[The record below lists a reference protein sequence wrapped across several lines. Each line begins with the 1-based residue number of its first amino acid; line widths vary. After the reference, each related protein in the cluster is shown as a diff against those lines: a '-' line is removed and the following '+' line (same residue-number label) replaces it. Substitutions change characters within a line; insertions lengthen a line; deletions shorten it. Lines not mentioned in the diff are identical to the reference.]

1 MAHNVLPSPWEVVR
15 MGAELFRRGELVR
28 HIWATVRRVAIGF
41 SLAVLI
47 GIFLGGLMGLNSA
60 VKERLKLI
68 IVLLR
73 PIPPF
78 AWIPL
83 GLIWFGIGEAE
94 MIMIIVISSV
104 FFVAIHTLY
113 GIERIDFRLKQA
125 AKSLG
130 SNRWDL
136 LKRVILPSLLP
147 ELFHG
152 MRLALGFCWVAVVG
166 AEIVGSVSGL
176 GYLILDSRNRGLPQ
190 MAILGMM
197 LIGFIGL
204 SMDRILV
211 RVKKTFLPWDSK

>member
-1 MAHNVLPSPWEVVR
+1 
-15 MGAELFRRGELVR
+15 
-28 HIWATVRRVAIGF
+28 
-41 SLAVLI
+41 
-47 GIFLGGLMGLNSA
+47 
-60 VKERLKLI
+60 
-68 IVLLR
+68 
-73 PIPPF
+73 
-78 AWIPL
+78 
-83 GLIWFGIGEAE
+83 
-94 MIMIIVISSV
+94 
-104 FFVAIHTLY
+104 
-113 GIERIDFRLKQA
+113 

-152 MRLALGFCWVAVVG
+152 MRLALSFCWVAVVG

-190 MAILGMM
+190 MAILGMT

>member
-60 VKERLKLI
+60 MKERLKLI

-94 MIMIIVISSV
+94 MIMIIIISSV

-136 LKRVILPSLLP
+136 LKRVVLPSLLP
-147 ELFHG
+147 ELFYG

-204 SMDRILV
+204 SMDCILV
-211 RVKKTFLPWDSK
+211 KVKKTFLPWDNK